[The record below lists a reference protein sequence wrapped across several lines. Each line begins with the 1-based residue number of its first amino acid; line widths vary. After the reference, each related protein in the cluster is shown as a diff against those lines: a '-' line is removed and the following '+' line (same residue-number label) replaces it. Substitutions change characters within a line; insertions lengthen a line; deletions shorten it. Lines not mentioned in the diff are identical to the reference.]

1 VSRATRAVAG
11 ATIALLTVLPL
22 AGCGVPTKSTA
33 DRAPSEKVPFGLLE
47 ERGTETSGPSTSS
60 GYAVEL
66 YLHDTTTGR
75 LVRFG
80 ATIEEATVG
89 AVLRELQ
96 EPPRQGPDPLP
107 SGNPLGDT
115 EVIQEVTV
123 ARGLATVDL
132 AESFSELAGPAQ
144 QVALAEIVYTATA
157 RPGVGQIRFTLGGE
171 PVEVPRGDGSLSSE
185 PLTRSDYAAFAPV
198 G

>member
-1 VSRATRAVAG
+1 VSRAIRAAGVAL
-11 ATIALLTVLPL
+11 ALLLAAAL
-22 AGCGVPTKSTA
+22 AGCGVPTKSSA
-33 DRAPSEKVPFGLLE
+33 DRAPSDRVPFGLLE
-47 ERGTETSGPSTSS
+47 ERDTSASGPAS

-80 ATIEEATVG
+80 ATVQEATVG
-89 AVLRELQ
+89 AVLRALQ
-96 EPPRQGPDPLP
+96 EPPQPGPDPLP

-132 AESFSELAGPAQ
+132 AEGFSELAGPAQ
-144 QVALAEIVYTATA
+144 QVALAEVVYTATA
-157 RPGVGQIRFTLGGE
+157 RPGVGQVRFTLAGE

-185 PLTRSDYAAFAPV
+185 PLTRADYPGFAPV